1 MCGING
7 ILHLHSQKKVGER
20 VLTQMRD
27 ALEHRGPDDKGIYID
42 KNIGLGH
49 RRLSILDVSTA
60 GHQPFLSE
68 DGRYAMVYNGE
79 IYNFKEFYSELK
91 SKGFDI
97 KTHSDTEVLMKLFQI
112 EGLKMLSRLNGMFA
126 FAIWDTVEKK
136 LTVARDRM
144 GVNPLYYSFYNETF
158 YFASEQK
165 AIFTAGVPLK
175 ISQDGIEEYIFNRF
189 VTGEE
194 TLFQNVK
201 KVLPG
206 HALILHENGKI
217 ESEKWWD
224 LKYEIQNYGIIKNP
238 IDWFRETFDDSIR
251 LRMVSDV
258 PVGVLLSAGLDSS
271 SVLSSLHS
279 QQYKDI
285 QAFTIAF
292 KEEEHDESQLAKR
305 LTEQYQYG
313 FNSLQLED
321 DDLYSKLLT
330 ATYFQDEPLMHLSEP
345 HLLGISQLAKP
356 KVKVLLSGE
365 GADELMG
372 GYVRYKPLQF
382 PSLLHSIA
390 MLGNLDLFA
399 NKPRFEKLIRYAQI
413 KNDRDLVLFNGRN
426 IYPKDIAATFGMKT
440 LPKNE
445 YRYKIYEEAKSIY
458 PNDLRRQALYF
469 DQHTYLCSLLDRND
483 RCTMGASIECREP
496 FLDQRLLAGLG
507 SLDNK
512 WLFTGKKGK
521 YILKTA
527 MKSRLPEEILNFKK
541 VGLST
546 PWGDYITKSPAFKEE
561 LESFSNSDLFKM
573 PYFEKIKVKNLIA
586 NLQKGDVKMV
596 SYIMPLFMM
605 HIWLKNYVNKFDG
618 LQHDNQNVIL
628 DNTLIK

>member
-7 ILHLHSQKKVGER
+7 ILHLQSQKKVDER
-20 VLTQMRD
+20 ILTQMRD
-27 ALEHRGPDDKGIYID
+27 ALEHRGPDDKGIYIQQ
-42 KNIGLGH
+42 NIGLGH
-49 RRLSILDVSTA
+49 RRLSILDVTTA

-79 IYNFKEFYSELK
+79 IYNFKEFYAELK
-91 SKGFDI
+91 SKGFEI
-97 KTHSDTEVLMKLFQI
+97 RTHSDTEVLMKLFQLY
-112 EGLKMLSRLNGMFA
+112 GLKMLHRLNGMFA
-126 FAIWDTVEKK
+126 IAIWDTLEKS
-136 LTVARDRM
+136 LTVVRDRM
-144 GVNPLYYSFYNETF
+144 GVKPLYYSIYNESF

-165 AIFTAGVPLK
+165 ALFVAGVPLK
-175 ISQDGIEEYIFNRF
+175 VAQDGIEEYIFNRF
-189 VTGEE
+189 VAGEE

-217 ESEKWWD
+217 DTEKWWD
-224 LKYEIQNYGIIKNP
+224 LKYEIQNHETIKNP
-238 IDWFRETFDDSIR
+238 VDWFRETFDDSIR

-271 SVLSSLHS
+271 SVLSSLHT
-279 QQYKDI
+279 QKYKDI

-292 KEEEHDESQLAKR
+292 KEEEHNESHIAKKLAD
-305 LTEQYQYG
+305 QYQYG
-313 FNSLQLED
+313 FNSIQLED
-321 DDLYSKLLT
+321 SDLYERLLT
-330 ATYFQDEPLMHLSEP
+330 STYFQDEPLMHLSEP
-345 HLLGISQLAKP
+345 HLLAISQLAKP

-382 PSLLHSIA
+382 PTLLHSLA
-390 MLGNLDLFA
+390 ALGSFDAFA
-399 NKPRFEKLIRYAQI
+399 KKARFEKLIRYAQI
-413 KNDRDLVLFNGRN
+413 KNDRDLVLFNGCN
-426 IYPKDIAATFGMKT
+426 IYPKDIATTFGMKT
-440 LPKNE
+440 VPKNE
-445 YRYKIYEEAKSIY
+445 YRKQIYEEAKSLY
-458 PNDLRRQALYF
+458 PNNLRRQALYF

-496 FLDQRLLAGLG
+496 FLDQRLVAGLG
-507 SLDNK
+507 SLDSK

-521 YILKTA
+521 FILKSA
-527 MKSRLPEEILNFKK
+527 MENRLPDEILKFKK

-561 LESFSNSDLFKM
+561 LESFSRSDLFQM
-573 PYFEKIKVKNLIA
+573 PYFENIKVKKLIA
-586 NLQKGDVKMV
+586 NLQNGETKMV

-605 HIWLKNYVNKFDG
+605 HIWMKNYVDKFTSVLVD
-618 LQHDNQNVIL
+618 
-628 DNTLIK
+628 K

>member
-7 ILHLHSQKKVGER
+7 ILHLQPQRKVDER
-20 VLTQMRD
+20 LLTKMRD
-27 ALEHRGPDDKGIYID
+27 ALEHRGPDDKGIFVD

-49 RRLSILDVSTA
+49 RRLSILDVTSA

-79 IYNFKEFYSELK
+79 IYNFKVFYSELK
-91 SKGFDI
+91 SKGFEI
-97 KTHSDTEVLMKLFQI
+97 KTHSDTEVLMKLFQLY
-112 EGLKMLSRLNGMFA
+112 GLKMLPRLNGMFA
-126 FAIWDTVEKK
+126 FAIWDTLEKK
-136 LTVARDRM
+136 LIVARDRM
-144 GVNPLYYSFYNETF
+144 GVKPLYYTFYNETF

-165 AIFTAGVPLK
+165 ALFTAGVPLK
-175 ISQDGIEEYIFNRF
+175 MAQDGIEEYIFNRF
-189 VTGEE
+189 VAGED

-206 HALILHENGKI
+206 HAMFFHENGKI

-224 LKYEIQNYGIIKNP
+224 LKHEIQNHEIIKDP
-238 IDWFRETFDDSIR
+238 VDWFRATFDDSIR

-279 QQYKDI
+279 QQFKDI

-292 KEEEHDESQLAKR
+292 KEEEHNESHLAKR
-305 LTEQYQYG
+305 LSEQYEYG
-313 FNSLQLED
+313 FNSIQLED
-321 DDLYSKLLT
+321 DDLFSKLLT
-330 ATYFQDEPLMHLSEP
+330 STYFQDEPLMHLSEP
-345 HLLGISQLAKP
+345 HLLGISQLAKS

-365 GADELMG
+365 GADELMS
-372 GYVRYKPLQF
+372 GYVRYKALQF
-382 PSLLHSIA
+382 PTLLHSIA
-390 MLGNLDLFA
+390 ALGNLDVFTKKA
-399 NKPRFEKLIRYAQI
+399 RFEKLIRYAQI
-413 KNDRDLVLFNGRN
+413 KDNRDLVIFNGCN
-426 IYPKDIAATFGMKT
+426 IYPKDIAKTFGMNKV
-440 LPKNE
+440 PKNE
-445 YRYKIYEEAKSIY
+445 YRYKIYEEAQSLY
-458 PNDLRRQALYF
+458 PNNLRRKALYF

-527 MKSRLPEEILNFKK
+527 MQSRLPQEILSFKK

-561 LESFSNSDLFKM
+561 LESFSNSDLFQM
-573 PYFEKIKVKNLIA
+573 PYFENIKVKKLVS
-586 NLQKGDVKMV
+586 NLQNGDAKMV

-605 HIWLKNYVNKFDG
+605 HIWLKNYVNKFEVLQKENKISDG
-618 LQHDNQNVIL
+618 TIM
-628 DNTLIK
+628 